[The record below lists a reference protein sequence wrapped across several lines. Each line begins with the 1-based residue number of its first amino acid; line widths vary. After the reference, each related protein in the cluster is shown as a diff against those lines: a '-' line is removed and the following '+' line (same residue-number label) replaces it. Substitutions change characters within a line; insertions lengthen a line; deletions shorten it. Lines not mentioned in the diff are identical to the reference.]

1 MSTVTFTNL
10 KPTGQTAVSLL
21 NTLICARAQAQGTST
36 IALDDSVNISSIDDD
51 GTGIMGLNFTS
62 SFTDV
67 NYNIACD
74 ASETLAVSH
83 VNGYDSTSVR
93 TAADVT
99 VITSNTSHAAADTA
113 RIDSIMVGGLA

>member
-51 GTGIMGLNFTS
+51 GTGLMGLNFTN

-67 NYNIACD
+67 NFNAFFTP
-74 ASETLAVSH
+74 SETTNVFH
-83 VNGYDSTSVR
+83 GVGYDVATVR
-93 TAADVT
+93 TAAEVT
-99 VITSNTSHAAADTA
+99 MASLNTSHVGADSA
-113 RIDSIMVGGLA
+113 RNDCIMVGGLA